1 MIRYELKKIMSKRMN
16 RLLMLILLAL
26 TFVFSYFAMVS
37 SFYVDERGIEQ
48 TGIGSVRKLNQDKS
62 RWQGV
67 LTPEIVDRIV
77 RQRQEMEKIYAG
89 NIPNDIYGKEL
100 QGYYDIVIMV
110 NGILRADKEF
120 ESSAILRMP
129 VEDAKKI
136 YRIREQNIQKIIS
149 IYAKSEA
156 QKEFLNKI
164 YQEVKTPFYYEP
176 YESWDILA
184 RYTNTLGLIMILL
197 LTIPVSAI
205 FTDEFQTGAEAIFFS
220 TKLGRGKAIASK
232 IGAAL
237 ILVTAVY
244 WGIMLLFSGIN
255 LAVMGISGH
264 SVLYQID
271 FSYSIYPLTFL
282 QKHFLILGCE
292 YIAALLA
299 ASTAMLM
306 AVKTRKNAVAI
317 FVPFL
322 LFAVSPFIA
331 REMPFKTFFQLTPD
345 QLMNINNCLRFYYI
359 YEVGGIVFRQISF
372 LLVFYAVV
380 SLILLPFVYKNYDRH
395 RGKWA

>member
-62 RWQGV
+62 RWQGG

-100 QGYYDIVIMV
+100 QGYYDIIIMV

-136 YRIREQNIQKIIS
+136 YQIREQNIQKIIS

-205 FTDEFQTGAEAIFFS
+205 FTDEFQTGAEAIFS
-220 TKLGRGKAIASK
+220 
-232 IGAAL
+232 
-237 ILVTAVY
+237 
-244 WGIMLLFSGIN
+244 
-255 LAVMGISGH
+255 
-264 SVLYQID
+264 
-271 FSYSIYPLTFL
+271 
-282 QKHFLILGCE
+282 LGCL
-292 YIAALLA
+292 YG
-299 ASTAMLM
+299 
-306 AVKTRKNAVAI
+306 NADG
-317 FVPFL
+317 
-322 LFAVSPFIA
+322 S
-331 REMPFKTFFQLTPD
+331 KD
-345 QLMNINNCLRFYYI
+345 
-359 YEVGGIVFRQISF
+359 S
-372 LLVFYAVV
+372 
-380 SLILLPFVYKNYDRH
+380 
-395 RGKWA
+395 